1 MLSYKHSVK
10 NKTKTRWK
18 KEEAISKF
26 EKFVKHSFVCHL
38 YIRIRQEIQSADKSW
53 QKASLNTM
61 ILYLLYSIFTTL
73 PYNHYIINIG
83 VSSTH
88 KFPSNG
94 YSHSHKHFDSNSNFK
109 LLVQSSVL
117 DIMHLIFDV
126 AKFFV
131 SREIWGCDCC
141 GCGCICAQRLKI
153 SFFIKI
159 LDNLEYSAK
168 SNYCRYN
175 DAIELYFMSR

>member
-109 LLVQSSVL
+109 LLVQFLSPWHNAFNL
-117 DIMHLIFDV
+117 

-131 SREIWGCDCC
+131 SKR
-141 GCGCICAQRLKI
+141 
-153 SFFIKI
+153 
-159 LDNLEYSAK
+159 NLRMWLLWLHMCSKVE
-168 SNYCRYN
+168 
-175 DAIELYFMSR
+175 DLFLYHDPW